1 MRIALWDIDPLA
13 DSRQR
18 LSETGWNVVLTS
30 PSHCGEELLKG
41 NVDAA
46 LVPSIEVLQNT
57 AAFSVL
63 PGVGFASTRRFSN
76 VALRINRPILEVRTV
91 RCDQDSEPFY
101 GLASILLREQ
111 YERTTSIIRQGEADA
126 DLVFGREAAGIEK
139 DRRLDLGQ
147 EWFEMTGTPLTWGFF
162 VVRPD
167 MAPDASADILQQQLF
182 AILRGDDGE
191 ASEENVDGLDYAN
204 KSLRLSYD
212 PEVSDGLD
220 ELTHYLFYVGIL
232 DDIPALRLV
241 ASPE

>member
-1 MRIALWDIDPLA
+1 MRIAVWDIDPLT

-18 LSETGWNVVLTS
+18 LYETGWNVVLTS
-30 PSHCGEELLKG
+30 PAHCGEELLKG

-63 PGVGFASTRRFSN
+63 PGVGLASTRGFSN
-76 VALRINRPILEVRTV
+76 VALRINRPVLEVGTV

-111 YERTTSIIRQGEADA
+111 YERTTSIVRQGEADA

-139 DRRLDLGQ
+139 DRRIDLGQ

-167 MAPDASADILQQQLF
+167 MPADPSTDILQQQLF
-182 AILRGDDGE
+182 AILRGDDVE
-191 ASEENVDGLDYAN
+191 KQAEDIDRLDYATQ
-204 KSLRLSYD
+204 SLRLNYD
-212 PEVSDGLD
+212 PEVSEGID

-232 DDIPALRLV
+232 DEMPALRLM